1 MGQGGAAN
9 GRASAPPTRP
19 QAPSEAGPRIG
30 FVQPNAFGLLFPAT
44 QVPFGGAEVRALT
57 FARMLRE
64 SGAFHPVFEV
74 NAERHGTQAKGVPG
88 TFETFGTPE
97 RVFSPSKLDPATL
110 RAFERMKLQ
119 ALVSLGA
126 NEISH
131 EMVLLGKALGL
142 PTVVGLA
149 SDQSLG
155 QAVYPGSGTPNEYNV
170 PGFHVWEALIGAD
183 LVLAQTQWQQARLKR
198 IANRPSHRVPN
209 PIPTGWDTLPAG
221 RSETFE
227 FDFLWIGRPYAD
239 KNPDLVFELAREAPQ
254 ATFRMVV
261 DGGAAALTPWWR
273 TRIPSNVIL
282 SDRLNGQGSV
292 QSLMRASRAILNTSP
307 LEGFPN
313 LMLQGAMI
321 GCPTIFLAVDPDGWA
336 SEHGC
341 AASAFGRMDDLAR
354 LLVRARAEGPWLDA
368 MASRARQRAEAFHAP
383 AAVQAH
389 LMAAL
394 GDLLQN
400 GSRVGA

>member
-1 MGQGGAAN
+1 M
-9 GRASAPPTRP
+9 
-19 QAPSEAGPRIG
+19 
-30 FVQPNAFGLLFPAT
+30 QPNAFGLLFPASK
-44 QVPFGGAEVRALT
+44 VPFGGAEVRAIT
-57 FARMLRE
+57 FARMLKE
-64 SGAFHPVFEV
+64 SGAFQPLFEV
-74 NAERHGTQAKGVPG
+74 NAERQGTQAKGVPG
-88 TFETFGTPE
+88 TFEIFTTPE
-97 RVFSPSKLDPATL
+97 RAFAPSKPDAATL

-126 NEISH
+126 NEVSH

-155 QAVYPGSGTPNEYNV
+155 QAVYKGSGTPNEYNV
-170 PGFHVWEALIGAD
+170 PGFHVWEALVGAD
-183 LVLAQTQWQQARLKR
+183 LVLAQTQWQQARLRR
-198 IANRPSHRVPN
+198 IANRPSRLVPN
-209 PIPTGWDTLPAG
+209 PIPTGWEDLPPG
-221 RSETFE
+221 RSEGFD

-239 KNPDLVFELAREAPQ
+239 KNPDLVFELARELPQ
-254 ATFRMVV
+254 ASFRMVV
-261 DGGAAALTPWWR
+261 DGGAAALSPWWR
-273 TRIPSNVIL
+273 QRIPSNVIL
-282 SDRLNGQGSV
+282 SDRLNGQGAV

-321 GCPTIFLAVDPDGWA
+321 GCPTLFLAVDPDGWA

-341 AASAFGRMDDLAR
+341 AASAFGRIDDLVR
-354 LLVRARAEGPWLDA
+354 LLARARAEGPWLDA
-368 MASRARQRAEAFHAP
+368 VANRARQRAEAFHTP
-383 AAVQAH
+383 AAVRRH

-400 GSRVGA
+400 DTRVGA